1 MRIGE
6 SRERTKS
13 HFNAEKGYTR
23 TKKDLCANCRYDCM
37 ITCFLGLLLREGIA
51 GLCWTGRPVILFPY
65 SFYTNNVNHVR
76 AQLVPP
82 VDKVSPRFG
91 GKRMT
96 CKKLRLNISETF
108 VHKAEHC
115 AKLIFATKVPNH

>member
-1 MRIGE
+1 MFYRL
-6 SRERTKS
+6 T
-13 HFNAEKGYTR
+13 
-23 TKKDLCANCRYDCM
+23 L
-37 ITCFLGLLLREGIA
+37 EGIA
-51 GLCWTGRPVILFPY
+51 GLWPVILFPY

-108 VHKAEHC
+108 VHTAEHC
-115 AKLIFATKVPNH
+115 TKLIFATKVPNH

>member
-1 MRIGE
+1 M
-6 SRERTKS
+6 
-13 HFNAEKGYTR
+13 
-23 TKKDLCANCRYDCM
+23 
-37 ITCFLGLLLREGIA
+37 
-51 GLCWTGRPVILFPY
+51 RPVILSPY

-96 CKKLRLNISETF
+96 YKKLRLDISETF
-108 VHKAEHC
+108 VHTAEHC
-115 AKLIFATKVPNH
+115 KKLIFATKVPKH

>member
-37 ITCFLGLLLREGIA
+37 MTCFLGLLLREGIA
-51 GLCWTGRPVILFPY
+51 GLCWTVRPVRLFPY

-96 CKKLRLNISETF
+96 
-108 VHKAEHC
+108 
-115 AKLIFATKVPNH
+115 